1 MYGVTSPWAKIAF
14 CRNYMRGPKNPSPKG
29 AEGKVCV
36 ITGGTNG
43 IGREI
48 AREMAIRGAVFSFMY
63 VRCQ

>member
-1 MYGVTSPWAKIAF
+1 
-14 CRNYMRGPKNPSPKG
+14 MRGPKNPSPKG